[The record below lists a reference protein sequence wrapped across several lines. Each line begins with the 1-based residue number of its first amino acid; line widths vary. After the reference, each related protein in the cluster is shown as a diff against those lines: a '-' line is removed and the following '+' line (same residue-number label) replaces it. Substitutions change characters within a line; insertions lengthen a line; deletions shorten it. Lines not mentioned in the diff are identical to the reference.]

1 MYTTYL
7 SLMIQ
12 TSGDYSSDNI
22 LEEQELKEKVRE
34 LKGQNKKIGLCV
46 GSFDLLHPGHM
57 AHFKSAKK
65 HCDVLIVGITADKF
79 SSQRKSEGRPIY
91 DEKLRAFSVSQLK
104 PVNYVFISNYLTA
117 NECIML
123 VKPDVY
129 IKGPDYENKV
139 DDEIDSERDSVKKA
153 GGKIIYTKDEKLS
166 TTEIIKYIQ
175 KLK

>member
-1 MYTTYL
+1 
-7 SLMIQ
+7 MIQ

-22 LEEQELKEKVRE
+22 LEEQELKEKVLE
-34 LKGQNKKIGLCV
+34 LKRQNRKIGLCV

-57 AHFKSAKK
+57 AHFRSAKK

-91 DEKLRAFSVSQLK
+91 NEKLRAFSVSQLK
-104 PVNYVFISNYLTA
+104 PVDYVFISNYLTA

>member
-1 MYTTYL
+1 
-7 SLMIQ
+7 MIQ

-22 LEEQELKEKVRE
+22 LEEQELKEKVLE
-34 LKGQNKKIGLCV
+34 LKRQNRKIGLCV

-57 AHFKSAKK
+57 AHFRSAKK

-91 DEKLRAFSVSQLK
+91 NEKLRAFSVSQLK
-104 PVNYVFISNYLTA
+104 PVDYVFISNYLTA

-139 DDEIDSERDSVKKA
+139 DDEIDSERDTVNGI

-166 TTEIIKYIQ
+166 TTEIIEYIQ

>member
-1 MYTTYL
+1 
-7 SLMIQ
+7 MIQ
-12 TSGDYSSDNI
+12 TSGDYGSENI
-22 LEEQELKEKVRE
+22 LDEQELKGKVLE
-34 LKGQNKKIGLCV
+34 LKEQNKKIGLCV

-57 AHFKSAKK
+57 AHFRSAKK

-79 SSQRKSEGRPIY
+79 SSQRKPKGRPIY
-91 DEKLRAFSVSQLK
+91 NEKLRAFSVSQLK
-104 PVNYVFISNYLTA
+104 PVDYVFISNYLTA

-139 DDEIDSERDSVKKA
+139 DEEIDSERDSVKEV
-153 GGKIIYTKDEKLS
+153 GGKIAYTKDEKLS
-166 TTEIIKYIQ
+166 TTEIIEYIQ

>member
-1 MYTTYL
+1 
-7 SLMIQ
+7 MIK
-12 TSGDYSSDNI
+12 TSGAYGSENI
-22 LEEQELKEKVRE
+22 LEEKELKEKLLE
-34 LKGQNKKIGLCV
+34 LKSQNRKIGLCV

-57 AHFKSAKK
+57 AHFRSAKK
-65 HCDVLIVGITADKF
+65 HCDVLIVGITSDKF

>member
-1 MYTTYL
+1 
-7 SLMIQ
+7 
-12 TSGDYSSDNI
+12 
-22 LEEQELKEKVRE
+22 
-34 LKGQNKKIGLCV
+34 
-46 GSFDLLHPGHM
+46 M
-57 AHFKSAKK
+57 AHFRSAKK
-65 HCDVLIVGITADKF
+65 HCDVLIVGITSDKF